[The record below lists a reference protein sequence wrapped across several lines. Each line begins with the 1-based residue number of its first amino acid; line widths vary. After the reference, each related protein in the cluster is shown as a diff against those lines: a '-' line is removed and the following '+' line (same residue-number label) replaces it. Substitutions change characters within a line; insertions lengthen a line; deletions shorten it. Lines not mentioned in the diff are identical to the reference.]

1 MTKQKPMN
9 NQAHIT
15 MLDGL
20 ISENQNPDTIDIDQ
34 LSSLNIVKKINQQ
47 DHKVSKAISL
57 VLPEIAAAV
66 DNIVAAF
73 KAGGRLV
80 YIGAG
85 TSGRLGVLDA
95 VECIPT
101 FGIEEGMVIGLMA
114 GGKDAMYKAKEGV
127 EDSFDAGKLD
137 LESIGFNKSDVLV
150 GIAASGRTP
159 YVIGAL
165 KHAGQVGA
173 KRISLSCNPQA
184 EISLHA
190 EINLLPIVG
199 AEALTGSTRM
209 KSGTAQKL
217 VLNML
222 STASMI
228 RIGKSYKNL
237 MVDVK
242 ATNKKLYARGTR
254 MIMQVTGAT
263 QLIAEQTLE
272 ASGMQV
278 KLAILMLLAGVDA
291 KSGQALL
298 QKTDG
303 FLSNAISHSQKS

>member
-1 MTKQKPMN
+1 
-9 NQAHIT
+9 

-20 ISENQNPDTIDIDQ
+20 ISENQNSETMDID
-34 LSSLNIVKKINQQ
+34 LLPSLEIVTKINQQ
-47 DHKVSKAISL
+47 DSQVSSAISL
-57 VLPEIAAAV
+57 VLKEVADAV
-66 DNIVAAF
+66 DLIVKAF
-73 KAGGRLV
+73 RNGGRLV

-101 FGIEEGMVIGLMA
+101 FGIEEGMVVALMA
-114 GGKDAMYKAKEGV
+114 GGKDAMYQAKEGI
-127 EDSFDAGKLD
+127 EDSLAAGKNELQ
-137 LESIGFNKSDVLV
+137 SIDFNSADVLV

-159 YVIGAL
+159 YVLGAL
-165 KHAGQVGA
+165 EYAAHVGA
-173 KRISLSCNPQA
+173 KRISLSCNPNA
-184 EISLHA
+184 EIAQHCEVA
-190 EINLLPIVG
+190 ILPIVG
-199 AEALTGSTRM
+199 PEVLTGSTRM

-242 ATNKKLYARGTR
+242 ATNQKLYARGTR
-254 MIMQVTGAT
+254 MIMQVTGET
-263 QLIAEQTLE
+263 QSISEQALKS
-272 ASGMQV
+272 AGMQV
-278 KLAILMLLAGVDA
+278 KLAILMLLAKVDA

-298 QKTDG
+298 DDSDG
-303 FLSNAISHSQKS
+303 FLRNAITKAI

>member
-1 MTKQKPMN
+1 MSN
-9 NQAHIT
+9 NQLIF

-20 ISENQNPDTIDIDQ
+20 ISENQNSETMDID
-34 LSSLNIVKKINQQ
+34 LLPSLEIVTKINQQ
-47 DHKVSKAISL
+47 DSQVSSAISL
-57 VLPEIAAAV
+57 VLKEVADAV
-66 DNIVAAF
+66 DLIVKAF
-73 KAGGRLV
+73 RNGGRLV

-101 FGIEEGMVIGLMA
+101 FGIEEGMVVALMA
-114 GGKDAMYKAKEGV
+114 GGKDAMYQAKEGI
-127 EDSFDAGKLD
+127 EDSLAAGKNELQ
-137 LESIGFNKSDVLV
+137 SIDFNSADVLV

-159 YVIGAL
+159 YVLGAL
-165 KHAGQVGA
+165 EYAAHVGA
-173 KRISLSCNPQA
+173 KRISLSCNPNA
-184 EISLHA
+184 EIAQHCEVA
-190 EINLLPIVG
+190 ILPIVG
-199 AEALTGSTRM
+199 PEVLTGSTRM

-242 ATNKKLYARGTR
+242 ATNQKLYARGTR
-254 MIMQVTGAT
+254 MIMQVTGET
-263 QLIAEQTLE
+263 QSISEQALKS
-272 ASGMQV
+272 AGMQV
-278 KLAILMLLAGVDA
+278 KLAILMLLAKVDA

-298 QKTDG
+298 DDSDG
-303 FLSNAISHSQKS
+303 FLRNAITKAI